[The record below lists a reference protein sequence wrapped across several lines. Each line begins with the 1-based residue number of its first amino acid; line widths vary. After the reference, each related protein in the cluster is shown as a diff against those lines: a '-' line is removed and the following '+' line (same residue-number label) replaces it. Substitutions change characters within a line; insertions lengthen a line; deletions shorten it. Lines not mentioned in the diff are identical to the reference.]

1 MKLLLGWAAV
11 AAARII
17 STGASI
23 KLNDVDYFVSPF
35 PQGQVSDGSY
45 KFDPRHG
52 ALGLIPVTVVSG
64 AEDNLE
70 TLFTEWAT
78 KDDVWQAG
86 FLGTVLTNSY
96 HPPLPQN
103 VEFKAGVRSLVLPL
117 AEAGKSEIP
126 SGPYFL
132 DVWTGQAHQ
141 AFRLYDDFAGAFSQ
155 SLLQSP
161 TGDFQPLSAQI
172 PASATLTIGVPSR
185 LYFRPSE
192 EKPLA
197 GLRVSVKDIFNL
209 AGVKSSYGSRAW
221 YHLYPPANKT
231 GTAMQNLIDAGAII
245 VGFQKPSQFA
255 NGETPTADWVDYH
268 APFNPR
274 GDGYQDT
281 ASSSSGAGASI
292 ASYEWLDLA
301 VGSDTGGSV
310 RGPAGLQGIFG
321 NRPSHG
327 LVSLDHAMPLS
338 PAMDTCGLLARH
350 PHVLDSASAALY
362 RDNYTSY
369 QNSKVE
375 YPTKLYILDF
385 PSDTDPKSQM
395 LQKFSTD
402 LAAYLNT
409 TVTHLDLNEAW
420 ATTGPVDFRGQD
432 FYEILNLTYTTL
444 ITKDQTKLLRDP
456 FYSDYMGMYLKNV
469 TKYLGLTLALAAND
483 GRIPFVDPV
492 PLARWAWGDTQPDT
506 ALAEAHFNKS
516 LFGDWFNTE
525 VLPRASDS
533 RSCSSALLLHT
544 DSTGIF
550 SNRNRYLDEPAM
562 PLGFSNGEISIF
574 SGAPD
579 TVFPIG
585 QVSSQ
590 SSITNHTEFLPVT
603 VDVMAARGCDGL
615 ITKLAKDLVAAGILK
630 TPGVGSTLY

>member
-17 STGASI
+17 STGASV
-23 KLNDVDYFVSPF
+23 KLNDIDYFVSPF
-35 PQGQVSDGSY
+35 SQGQVYDGSY
-45 KFDPRHG
+45 RFDPRHG
-52 ALGLIPVTVVSG
+52 ALGLIPVTVVTD

-86 FLGTVLTNSY
+86 FLGTVLTSS
-96 HPPLPQN
+96 HHQPMPQN
-103 VEFKAGVRSLVLPL
+103 VEFAKGVRSLVLPL
-117 AEAGKSEIP
+117 AQAGESGIP

-141 AFRLYDDFAGAFSQ
+141 QETSNHYQPRFP
-155 SLLQSP
+155 LQ
-161 TGDFQPLSAQI
+161 
-172 PASATLTIGVPSR
+172 
-185 LYFRPSE
+185 
-192 EKPLA
+192 PLA

-301 VGSDTGGSV
+301 VGSDTGGSG
-310 RGPAGLQGIFG
+310 RGPAGLQGVFG

-338 PAMDTCGLLARH
+338 PAMDTCGLLARD
-350 PHVLDSASAALY
+350 PHVLDSASTALY

-369 QNSKVE
+369 QNSEIE

-385 PSDTDPKSQM
+385 PSDTDPKGQM

-420 ATTGPVDFRGQD
+420 ATTGPADFRGQD

-444 ITKDQTKLLRDP
+444 ITKDQTRLLRDP
-456 FYSDYMGMYLKNV
+456 FYSDYM
-469 TKYLGLTLALAAND
+469 AAND

-506 ALAEAHFNKS
+506 ALAEAHFNMS
-516 LFGDWFNTE
+516 LLGDWFNTE
-525 VLPRASDS
+525 ILPRASDS

-590 SSITNHTEFLPVT
+590 SSISNHTEFLPVT